1 MTVLDTVADRQAGW
15 SVTANKLKA
24 GLDRARWAVFM
35 FSVLGALL
43 ASLASQLGPPFGA
56 TLGAAADPRT
66 WLAIA
71 GALSL
76 TSPTGRDFFDFR
88 GV

>member
-24 GLDRARWAVFM
+24 DIDRARWAVFI

-43 ASLASQLGPPFGA
+43 ATLASQLGPPVGA
-56 TLGAAADPRT
+56 TPAASAADPRH
-66 WLAIA
+66 
-71 GALSL
+71 
-76 TSPTGRDFFDFR
+76 
-88 GV
+88 V

>member
-1 MTVLDTVADRQAGW
+1 VPVLDTVADRQAGW
-15 SVTANKLKA
+15 STTANKLKA
-24 GLDRARWAVFM
+24 DIDRARWAVFL

-43 ASLASQLGPPFGA
+43 ATLASQFGPPGGA
-56 TLGAAADPRT
+56 TPSAAADPRT

-76 TSPTGRDFFDFR
+76 ATATF
-88 GV
+88 